1 MESVHVRAE
10 IGIREN
16 MSFYGAEDD
25 AGAQGDTAKANYRDK
40 ELVVAFPRPK

>member
-16 MSFYGAEDD
+16 MSFHGAQDD
-25 AGAQGDTAKANYRDK
+25 AGAQGNTAKANYRDK
-40 ELVVAFPRPK
+40 DIKNWW